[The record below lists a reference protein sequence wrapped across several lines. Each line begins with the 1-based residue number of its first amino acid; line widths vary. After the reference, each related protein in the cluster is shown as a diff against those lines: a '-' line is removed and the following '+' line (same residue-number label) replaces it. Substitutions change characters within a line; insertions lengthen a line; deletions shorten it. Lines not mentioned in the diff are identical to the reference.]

1 MFFREECKMLESK
14 VDALLKRHSFQLEN
28 KNIVVAVSGGP
39 DSLALLH
46 YLWRLKDTRNIAIV
60 AAHVDH
66 MFRGQESLEDAL
78 FVKAFCEENAI
89 PFEMERINVPE
100 IIEQSGLN
108 SQTAARQ
115 ARYQFFAKVMK
126 KYGYDYLALGHHG
139 DDQIETILMRLTRGS
154 TGAARAGIPFSR
166 AFATGTLFR
175 PFLGLTKAEMN
186 EYCRNYHLEPRLDP
200 SNEKNIYSRNRFRQ
214 EVIPF
219 LKAENSHVH
228 DHFQRFSEEVQAD
241 ELFLQELTVQTMNT
255 VMKTREKNKITIDIY
270 RFLEVPIPL
279 QRRGIQLI
287 LNYLYKVKPASLS
300 ALHIDQT
307 FSLIQHPHPSGTLDF
322 PNGLKIIRSY
332 NHLSFQF
339 DISAALNYSF
349 TLKEPGVINL
359 PNGTSVK
366 MSIIKDKEFDS
377 GDGMAMFPVDKIKLP
392 LVIRTRRNGDRMSLK
407 GMAGTKKLK
416 DIFIDNKIPIQ
427 DRDSWPVITDA
438 CGCILWLPGLKKASF
453 EGMGNPVNQYIQLIY
468 HK

>member
-1 MFFREECKMLESK
+1 MLESK
-14 VDALLKRHSFQLEN
+14 VAAFLERHSFQLEN
-28 KNIVVAVSGGP
+28 KKMVVAVSGGP

-46 YLWRLKDTRNIAIV
+46 YLWGQKDKRNLSIV

-78 FVKAFCEENAI
+78 FVKTFCEHNAI

-100 IIEQSGLN
+100 MIEQTGLN
-108 SQTAARQ
+108 PQTAARQ
-115 ARYQFFAKVMK
+115 ARYEFFAKVMK
-126 KYGYDYLALGHHG
+126 KYGFDYLALGHHG

-166 AFATGTLFR
+166 PFANGSLFR
-175 PFLGLTKAEMN
+175 PFLGLTKVEIN
-186 EYCRNYHLEPRLDP
+186 EYCQNYHLEPRIDP
-200 SNEKNIYSRNRFRQ
+200 SNEKDIYSRNRFRL
-214 EVIPF
+214 EIIPF

-228 DHFQRFSEEVQAD
+228 DHFQRFSEEIQYD

-255 VMKTREKNKITIDIY
+255 VMKTREKNKITIDIN
-270 RFLEVPIPL
+270 RFNEVPIPL

-300 ALHIDQT
+300 ALHIDQI
-307 FSLIQHPHPSGTLDF
+307 FSIIQHPHPSGTLDF

-332 NHLSFQF
+332 TQLSFQF
-339 DISAALNYSF
+339 DISVALNYSF
-349 TLKEPGVINL
+349 TLKEPGVIEL
-359 PNGTSVK
+359 PIGTSVN
-366 MSIIKDKEFDS
+366 MSIINGEKIDS
-377 GDGMAMFPVDKIKLP
+377 RECMAIFPADIIKLP

-407 GMAGTKKLK
+407 GMSGTKKLK

-427 DRDSWPVITDA
+427 DRDSWPVITDGD
-438 CGCILWLPGLKKASF
+438 GCILWLPGLKKASF
-453 EGMGNPVNQYIQLIY
+453 EGMDNPANQYLQLIY